1 LFFIIKK
8 GAFINYY
15 LTIMQAIGGLGIFLL
30 GMIVLT
36 DGLHSLAGNAM
47 RNALMKFTR
56 SPLTGAVTGAT
67 TTALLQSSSATT
79 VAAVGFVGAGLM
91 SFPESLG
98 IIFGANIG
106 TTVTGWLVLLLGFK
120 LKLDTIILPVI
131 FIGAILK
138 LFSKKRLATI
148 GFSCAGFG
156 LIFVGISMMQQGM
169 AGIESIVTPEQF
181 PPDTWIGRI
190 QLLLLGVTFTLITQS
205 SSAGVAVALTALYA
219 GAINFNQ
226 AAVLVIGMDVGTTV
240 TAAMATIGASIGSKR
255 TGFSHVIYN
264 VLTAVGALLL
274 LTPYTLSFNYLFPN
288 EFVNNP
294 EIALVIFHS
303 LFNVIG
309 VILIL
314 PFTKQ
319 FAQVMTTIVK
329 SSTSLYSQQLD
340 QALLSEPSIALTA
353 ALSTTKL
360 QLIDLLCYIKGLIE
374 ETEQD
379 DIDFEH
385 LQIVLDETHSYVDLI
400 HLDPNSKQEW
410 KKLLMIIH
418 VLDHMQRLHERCS
431 EESHL
436 ARTVSHIPEIKSSLE
451 QVQNATDLMISH
463 IKEEQWEEA
472 FKIARATRIN
482 LSKQMEPIRNNIMTN
497 IALGELTVPQA
508 TSNMEAIRWLQRVFN
523 HIARISYHLKS
534 LNNHIS

>member
-1 LFFIIKK
+1 
-8 GAFINYY
+8 
-15 LTIMQAIGGLGIFLL
+15 MQAIGGLGIFLL
-30 GMIVLT
+30 GMIILT
-36 DGLHSLAGNAM
+36 DGLHALAGNAM
-47 RNALMKFTR
+47 RNVLMKFTS
-56 SPLTGAVTGAT
+56 SPLTGAITGAT
-67 TTALLQSSSATT
+67 TTAILQSSSATT

-91 SFPESLG
+91 TFPESLG

-106 TTVTGWLVLLLGFK
+106 TTITGWLVALLGFK

-131 FIGAILK
+131 LIGALLK

-169 AGIESIVTPEQF
+169 SGIESLVTPEQF

-264 VLTAVGALLL
+264 VLTAIGALLL
-274 LTPYTLSFNYLFPN
+274 LTPFTLSFNYLFPK

-294 EIALVIFHS
+294 EIALVLFHS
-303 LFNVIG
+303 FFNVIG

-314 PFTKQ
+314 PFTKH

-329 SSTSLYSQQLD
+329 SSTSSANQQLD
-340 QALLSEPSIALTA
+340 QALLPEPSVALTA
-353 ALSTTKL
+353 ALSTTKR
-360 QLIDLLCYIKGLIE
+360 QLIDLLCYIQGLIE
-374 ETEQD
+374 ESDQK

-400 HLDPNSKQEW
+400 HLNPDSKVEW

-431 EESHL
+431 EDSHL
-436 ARTVSHIPEIKSSLE
+436 TKTLTHITEIKSSLE
-451 QVQNATDLMISH
+451 QVKHATDVMISH
-463 IKEEQWEEA
+463 IKEERWKEA
-472 FKIARATRIN
+472 FKIARSTRIN
-482 LSKQMEPIRNNIMTN
+482 LSKQMDPIRNNIMTD
-497 IALGELTVPQA
+497 IALGKLTVPQA

-534 LNNHIS
+534 LNNQIS

>member
-1 LFFIIKK
+1 
-8 GAFINYY
+8 
-15 LTIMQAIGGLGIFLL
+15 MQSIGGLGIFLL

-36 DGLHSLAGNAM
+36 DGLHALAGNAM

-56 SPLTGAVTGAT
+56 SPLTGAITGAT
-67 TTALLQSSSATT
+67 TTAILQSSSATT

-91 SFPESLG
+91 SFSASLG

-106 TTVTGWLVLLLGFK
+106 TTITGWLVVLLGFK
-120 LKLDTIILPVI
+120 LKLGTIILPVI
-131 FIGAILK
+131 FVGAILK

-169 AGIESIVTPEQF
+169 AGIETLITPEQF
-181 PPDTWIGRI
+181 PPDTWVGRI
-190 QLLLLGVTFTLITQS
+190 QLLLLGVLFTLITQS

-240 TAAMATIGASIGSKR
+240 TAAMATIGASLGSKR

-264 VLTAVGALLL
+264 VLTAIGALLL
-274 LTPYTLSFNYLFPN
+274 LTPYTVLFNYFFPN
-288 EFVNNP
+288 YMADNP
-294 EIALVIFHS
+294 EIALVAFHS
-303 LFNVIG
+303 CFNVIG

-319 FAQVMTTIVK
+319 FGQLMSNII
-329 SSTSLYSQQLD
+329 SSASSSHSERLD

-353 ALSTTKL
+353 TLSTTKL
-360 QLIDLLCYIKGLIE
+360 QLIDLLCYIKNLIE
-374 ETEQD
+374 GSEQD
-379 DIDFEH
+379 DGIDFAQ
-385 LQIVLDETHSYVDLI
+385 LQIVLDETHAYVDLI
-400 HLDPNSKQEW
+400 HLDPNIKLEW

-436 ARTVSHIPEIKSSLE
+436 ARTVSQITEMKSSLK
-451 QVQNATDLMISH
+451 QVKHAIDLMSSH
-463 IKEEQWEEA
+463 IKEEQWEKA
-472 FKIARATRIN
+472 FKIARTTRIN
-482 LSKQMEPIRNNIMTN
+482 LSKQMEPIRNNIMTD
-497 IALGELTVPQA
+497 IALGKLTVPQA
-508 TSNMEAIRWLQRVFN
+508 TNNMEAIRWLQRVFN
-523 HIARISYHLKS
+523 HIARISYHLEQSK
-534 LNNHIS
+534 NHRS